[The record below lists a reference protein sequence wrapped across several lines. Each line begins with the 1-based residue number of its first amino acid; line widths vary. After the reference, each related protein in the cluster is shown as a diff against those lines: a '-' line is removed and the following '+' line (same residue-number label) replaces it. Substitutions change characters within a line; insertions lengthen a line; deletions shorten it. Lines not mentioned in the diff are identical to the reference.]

1 MRLRSLVPNT
11 LPAAFVDAL
20 VSCGIRTDADLL
32 FSGSPIDILSKLPL
46 NVVSLAD
53 LKKYIETVA
62 EKASAPGIRAD
73 DMLAKELE
81 SSTNNVDS
89 DTFATGIHELDQLVN
104 SFEPSRVYEITGNR
118 GSGKTVLSLHI
129 VLRHLALHPNSRA
142 LWIDT
147 TADFSA
153 QRTAMKLKF
162 YRGEGIETVLE
173 RLQVSFLF
181 DVNAVHAALEALRVT
196 LNKDHSPPR
205 IRCIVIDSI
214 TSLIGPML
222 NAVSSHGHAVMESFM
237 RQLRDLAQ
245 TQSLTVLVI
254 NNTSAF
260 APYNPLSAQD
270 SNVRK
275 PALGPSLTYMTDCT
289 LWLAKQEGSPAPSGN
304 SEQSPVYVAE
314 VLRSKMTKSGTQC
327 AFEIHQ
333 GVLYPHE

>member
-89 DTFATGIHELDQLVN
+89 DTFATGIHELDQLLT
-104 SFEPSRVYEITGNR
+104 S
-118 GSGKTVLSLHI
+118 KVLSLHI

-162 YRGEGIETVLE
+162 YRGEVGIETVLE